1 MCGGPAAGDR
11 YGTGDRRPATGDGGP
26 GTGDRG
32 PATGDRRRG
41 TGDRRAP
48 CASLLVNVFLCCAHR
63 SSPVIGLPSPVIGLP
78 SPVSRLRSSV
88 SSLPSPVIGLQS
100 PVGTGDRGR
109 GTGDRRAP
117 FDSLL
122 VNVFLFC
129 AHRSSPVIGLQSRI
143 SSHRSLVSR
152 LRSSVGGLPSPVLGL
167 LSPVSGHPS
176 PVSGRRSP
184 VSRLRSSVSS
194 LRSPVPGHS
203 VVLLQIHPA
212 IKLRDLISV
221 AVEHQSVSKAEF
233 ADSPLA
239 RLTPSR
245 MIYLRIDVRVETVFR
260 WTRYVPRC
268 RRLIF
273 SHANLHN

>member
-1 MCGGPAAGDR
+1 MMIPVPPEQGDRHRAAYEDHELCEASIDGWPATGDR

-32 PATGDRRRG
+32 PA
-41 TGDRRAP
+41 
-48 CASLLVNVFLCCAHR
+48 
-63 SSPVIGLPSPVIGLP
+63 
-78 SPVSRLRSSV
+78 
-88 SSLPSPVIGLQS
+88 
-100 PVGTGDRGR
+100 TGDRGR

-152 LRSSVGGLPSPVLGL
+152 LRSSVSGLPSPVVGLPSPVLGL
-167 LSPVSGHPS
+167 RSPVSGHRS
-176 PVSGRRSP
+176 PVSGLPSP
-184 VSRLRSSVSS
+184 VIGLQ
-194 LRSPVPGHS
+194 SPVPGHS

-221 AVEHQSVSKAEF
+221 AVEHQSVSQAEF

>member
-1 MCGGPAAGDR
+1 MMIPVPPEQGDRHRAAYEDHELCEASIDGWPATGDR

-48 CASLLVNVFLCCAHR
+48 FDRLLVNVFLFFARR
-63 SSPVIGLPSPVIGLP
+63 SSPVIGLPSL
-78 SPVSRLRSSV
+78 
-88 SSLPSPVIGLQS
+88 
-100 PVGTGDRGR
+100 VGAGDRGR

-143 SSHRSLVSR
+143 SSHRSLVSSR
-152 LRSSVGGLPSPVLGL
+152 PSPVIGLPSPVPGL
-167 LSPVSGHPS
+167 RSPVSGHRS
-176 PVSGRRSP
+176 PVSGLPSP
-184 VSRLRSSVSS
+184 VIGLQ
-194 LRSPVPGHS
+194 SPVPGHS

-221 AVEHQSVSKAEF
+221 AVEHQSVSQAEF